1 MENNLQTNEIEK
13 FFTEF
18 LATKKLRLTSQR
30 RIIFYE
36 LMTRESHIDIDEL
49 YTKMK
54 SIDKN
59 IGLAT
64 IYRTLRLLTES
75 GIIREIKFGNE
86 KPIYEAV
93 IGRSH
98 HDHLICSK
106 CGENIEFKDDSLENL
121 QDEIAKRYNYKLT
134 DHSMY
139 LIGICSKCVNNN

>member
-1 MENNLQTNEIEK
+1 MEENTQTDKIEQ

-36 LMTRESHIDIDEL
+36 LMTRKTHIDIDEL
-49 YTKMK
+49 YLKMK

-64 IYRTLRLLTES
+64 IYRTLKLLTEA
-75 GIIREIKFGNE
+75 GIIREVKFGNE
-86 KPIYEAV
+86 KPIYEAI
-93 IGRSH
+93 IGRTH

-106 CGENIEFKDDSLENL
+106 CGENIEFTDNSLEEM
-121 QDEIAKRYNYKLT
+121 QIEIAKRYNYQLT

-139 LIGICSKCVNNN
+139 LIGICQKCNN

>member
-1 MENNLQTNEIEK
+1 MRKDNQTNEIEQ
-13 FFTEF
+13 FFIEF

-36 LMTRESHIDIDEL
+36 LMTRKTHIDIDEL
-49 YTKMK
+49 YLKMK

-64 IYRTLRLLTES
+64 IYRTLRLLTEA
-75 GIIREIKFGNE
+75 GIIREVKFGNE

-93 IGRSH
+93 VGRTH
-98 HDHLICSK
+98 HDHLVCSK
-106 CGENIEFKDDSLENL
+106 CGENIEFTDDKLEAL
-121 QDEIAKRYNYKLT
+121 QVEIAEKYNYKLT

-139 LIGICSKCVNNN
+139 LIGICSKCNSSN